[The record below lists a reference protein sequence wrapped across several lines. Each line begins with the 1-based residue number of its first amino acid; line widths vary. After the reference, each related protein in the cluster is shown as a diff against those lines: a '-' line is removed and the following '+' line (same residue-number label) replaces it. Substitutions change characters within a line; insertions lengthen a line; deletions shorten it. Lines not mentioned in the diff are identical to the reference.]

1 MQKNLVW
8 KLDKVWLRFH
18 VGAVLMIELLFFFII
33 LLIVAVF
40 SRLIGK
46 LPVSFQMIFIIAG
59 MATGWFVTGYVD
71 ITKPPYSTIIFLIA
85 EIALVLVL
93 FSDASRVGLKAL
105 NNNLSTRL
113 LTISLPITI
122 ILGVIVAILMFP
134 GIPWWVAGV
143 IGAAL
148 APTDAALGQIVVQNK
163 KVPERIRRTIEIESG
178 LNDGGS
184 VPFLLVFIAIG
195 LAAEAFRPMGYFIEV
210 ALEQIGFGI
219 LVGLGVGIGGGW
231 LVLKARD
238 KEWITPNFQRIAFL
252 ALAILT
258 FLIADE
264 VGGSGFI
271 AAFIGGLALG
281 YVVKDA
287 GKILI
292 DFSETEGQL
301 LNLTVF
307 FLLGIVVLPLILNV
321 TWQIILYAIL
331 SLTVLR
337 MLPVALSLIGTKL
350 SRGSVLFIGW
360 FGPRGLASIVLALLA
375 LEELK
380 VFQGDTTFIT
390 VVFITVLLSV
400 FAHGLTASPLS
411 NIYSRGINSKN

>member
-1 MQKNLVW
+1 MYEFLV
-8 KLDKVWLRFH
+8 
-18 VGAVLMIELLFFFII
+18 FFIV
-33 LLIVAVF
+33 LLVVAIF
-40 SRLIGK
+40 SSLIGK
-46 LPVSFQMIFIIAG
+46 LPISFQMIFVVAG
-59 MATGWFVTGYVD
+59 MLVGWFITGYVD
-71 ITKPPYSTIIFLIA
+71 VTQPPYSTIIFLIA

-105 NNNLSTRL
+105 ENRLSTRL
-113 LTISLPITI
+113 LTIGLPITI
-122 ILGVIVAILMFP
+122 ILGVIIAILIFP
-134 GIPWWVAGV
+134 GIPWWVAGI

-163 KVPERIRRTIEIESG
+163 KVPERIRSTIEIESG

-195 LAAEAFRPMGYFIEV
+195 LAAEAFKPTIYFIQV
-210 ALEQIGFGI
+210 AFQQIGFGI
-219 LVGLGVGIGGGW
+219 LAGLVVGLLGGW

-238 KEWITPNFQRIAFL
+238 KEWITPEFQRIAFL
-252 ALAILT
+252 AMAILT
-258 FLIADE
+258 FLIADAL
-264 VGGSGFI
+264 GGSGFI

-301 LNLTVF
+301 LNLGVF
-307 FLLGIVVLPLILNV
+307 FLLGIVVLPLLFNI
-321 TWQIILYAIL
+321 TWQIILYAVL
-331 SLTVLR
+331 SLTIIR
-337 MLPVALSLIGTKL
+337 MLPVAISLIGTKL
-350 SRGSVLFIGW
+350 GRDTVLFIGW
-360 FGPRGLASIVLALLA
+360 FGPRGLASIVLGLLA

-380 VFQGDTTFIT
+380 VFSGDTTFIT
-390 VVFITVLLSV
+390 VVFVTVLLSV

-411 NIYSRGINSKN
+411 NLYARKMSRSNQK

>member
-1 MQKNLVW
+1 M
-8 KLDKVWLRFH
+8 FE
-18 VGAVLMIELLFFFII
+18 ILFFFII
-33 LLIVAVF
+33 LLLVAVF
-40 SRLIGK
+40 SGLIGK
-46 LPVSFQMIFIIAG
+46 LPISFQMIFIVAG
-59 MATGWFVTGYVD
+59 MFIGWLVTGYVD
-71 ITKPPYSTIIFLIA
+71 VSKPPYSTIIFLIA

-105 NNNLSTRL
+105 KNKLSTRL
-113 LTISLPITI
+113 LTIGLPLTI
-122 ILGVIVAILMFP
+122 FLGVIIATLIFP
-134 GIPWWVAGV
+134 GIPWWVAGI

-163 KVPERIRRTIEIESG
+163 KVPERIRSTIEIESG

-184 VPFLLVFIAIG
+184 VPFLLLFISIG
-195 LAAEAFRPMGYFIEV
+195 IAAEAFKPSVYFIQV
-210 ALEQIGFGI
+210 LLAQVGFGA
-219 LVGLGVGIGGGW
+219 LVGLGVGISGGW
-231 LVLKARD
+231 MVLKARE

-252 ALAILT
+252 AMAVLT

-264 VGGSGFI
+264 LGGSGFI
-271 AAFIGGLALG
+271 AAFIGGLAVG

-307 FLLGIVVLPLILNV
+307 FLLGIVILPILYTL

-331 SLTVLR
+331 SLTIIR
-337 MLPVALSLIGTKL
+337 MIPVAISLIGTKL
-350 SRGSVLFIGW
+350 GLDSILFIGW

-375 LEELK
+375 LQELK
-380 VFQGDTTFIT
+380 IFPGDNIFLS
-390 VVFITVLLSV
+390 VVFVTVLLSV
-400 FAHGLTASPLS
+400 FAHGISARPLS
-411 NIYSRGINSKN
+411 NLYSNRISKNDDNSQN

>member
-1 MQKNLVW
+1 M
-8 KLDKVWLRFH
+8 FE
-18 VGAVLMIELLFFFII
+18 ILFFFII
-33 LLIVAVF
+33 LFFVAVF
-40 SRLIGK
+40 SGLIGK
-46 LPVSFQMIFIIAG
+46 LPISFQMIFILAG
-59 MATGWFVTGYVD
+59 MFIGWLVTGYVD
-71 ITKPPYSTIIFLIA
+71 VSKPPYSTIIFLIA

-105 NNNLSTRL
+105 KNNLSTRL
-113 LTISLPITI
+113 LTIGLPLTI
-122 ILGVIVAILMFP
+122 FLGVIIATLIFP
-134 GIPWWVAGV
+134 SIPWWVAGL

-163 KVPERIRRTIEIESG
+163 KVSERIRSTIEIESG

-184 VPFLLVFIAIG
+184 VPFLLLFISIG
-195 LAAEAFRPMGYFIEV
+195 IAAEAFKPSVYFIQV
-210 ALEQIGFGI
+210 LLAQVGFGT

-231 LVLKARD
+231 MVLKARE

-252 ALAILT
+252 AIAVLT

-264 VGGSGFI
+264 LGGSGFI
-271 AAFIGGLALG
+271 AAFIGGLAVG

-307 FLLGIVVLPLILNV
+307 FLLGIAILPLLYTL

-331 SLTVLR
+331 SLTIIR
-337 MLPVALSLIGTKL
+337 MIPVAISLIGTKL
-350 SRGSVLFIGW
+350 GLDTILFIGW

-375 LEELK
+375 LQELK
-380 VFQGDTTFIT
+380 VFPGDNIFLS
-390 VVFITVLLSV
+390 VVFVTVLLSV
-400 FAHGLTASPLS
+400 FAHGFTASPLS
-411 NIYSRGINSKN
+411 NIYTRKIKQNN

>member
-1 MQKNLVW
+1 MV
-8 KLDKVWLRFH
+8 
-18 VGAVLMIELLFFFII
+18 ELLVFFII
-33 LLIVAVF
+33 LLLVAIF
-40 SRLIGK
+40 SSLIGK
-46 LPVSFQMIFIIAG
+46 LPISFQMIFIVAG
-59 MATGWFVTGYVD
+59 MLMGWLVTGYVD
-71 ITKPPYSTIIFLIA
+71 VTKPPYSTIIFLIA

-105 NNNLSTRL
+105 ENNLSTRL
-113 LTISLPITI
+113 LTIGLPITI
-122 ILGVIVAILMFP
+122 ILGIIIATILFP
-134 GIPWWVAGV
+134 GIPWWVAGI

-163 KVPERIRRTIEIESG
+163 NVPERIRSTIEIESG

-195 LAAEAFRPMGYFIEV
+195 LAAEAFKPSGYFIQV
-210 ALEQIGFGI
+210 AFQQIGFGI
-219 LVGLGVGIGGGW
+219 IIGLVVGLFGGW

-238 KEWITPNFQRIAFL
+238 NKWITPEYQRIAFL
-252 ALAILT
+252 AMAILT
-258 FLIADE
+258 FLLADTL
-264 VGGSGFI
+264 GGSGFI

-281 YVVKDA
+281 YIVKDA

-292 DFSETEGQL
+292 DFSEAEGQL
-301 LNLTVF
+301 LNLAVF
-307 FLLGIVVLPLILNV
+307 FLLGIVVLPLLYNI

-331 SLTVLR
+331 SLTIIR
-337 MLPVALSLIGTKL
+337 MLPVAISLIGTKL
-350 SRGSVLFIGW
+350 GRDSVLFIGW

-380 VFQGDTTFIT
+380 VFPGDTTFIT
-390 VVFITVLLSV
+390 VVFVTVLLSV

-411 NIYSRGINSKN
+411 KIYAKRIGNN